1 MKYCSQCG
9 ASIDGNAAFCPS
21 CGVSLKQGSGN
32 TGKNSGFKMGVLAAV
47 FALGLLVAIMWATS
61 GRSPADGTITPGAA
75 QSDPADESTTGS
87 PAVVTE
93 DVGFVGQL
101 LGREPRVLLTVPA
114 GEPLE
119 VELESEISSVDARAG
134 DGFTARITEP
144 ISVEGHP
151 AIPAGS
157 QVTGHVA
164 HATRSDKVKGRAE
177 LTLEFDRLTTV
188 GGEELA
194 IEAEPIRVQARSTVK
209 KDATKIGV
217 GAGAGALVGAIVGG
231 KKGAAIGT
239 AVGAGAGTGV
249 VMTTRGEEVIL
260 PAGTALTT
268 RLQSDITVVAAE
280 KE

>member
-1 MKYCSQCG
+1 M
-9 ASIDGNAAFCPS
+9 
-21 CGVSLKQGSGN
+21 V
-32 TGKNSGFKMGVLAAV
+32 
-47 FALGLLVAIMWATS
+47 
-61 GRSPADGTITPGAA
+61 
-75 QSDPADESTTGS
+75 
-87 PAVVTE
+87 
-93 DVGFVGQL
+93 QL
-101 LGREPRVLLTVPA
+101 LGREPRVFLTVPA
-114 GEPLE
+114 GESLE

-144 ISVEGHP
+144 ISVEGHQ

-157 QVTGHVA
+157 QVIGHVA

-177 LTLEFDRLTTV
+177 LTLELDPLTTV

-194 IEAEPIRVQARSTVK
+194 IETEPIRLQAPSTVK

-217 GAGAGALVGAIVGG
+217 GAGAGALAGAIVGG
-231 KKGAAIGT
+231 KKGAAIGS

-280 KE
+280 TE